1 MLVIVLQFI
10 LQASC
15 NVGQGSERMSLEN
28 LPILIILVLSVIGQN
43 QSVSLAA
50 AILLIIKL
58 LGFDNW
64 FPILENKG
72 IGIGITI
79 LTLAILAPIAAGRI
93 NLRNMVDSLATPV
106 GLLAVLTGI
115 FAAWLG
121 GRGVSF
127 FQISPDVMT
136 SLIIGTIVGVSF
148 FQGIAVGPLIAAG
161 MLSLVLGLYN
171 KFGS

>member
-1 MLVIVLQFI
+1 
-10 LQASC
+10 
-15 NVGQGSERMSLEN
+15 MSLEN

-43 QSVSLAA
+43 QSVSIAA
-50 AILLIIKL
+50 SILLIIKL

-64 FPILENKG
+64 FPVLENKG
-72 IGIGITI
+72 INIGIII
-79 LTLAILAPIAAGRI
+79 LTLAIL
-93 NLRNMVDSLATPV
+93 
-106 GLLAVLTGI
+106 
-115 FAAWLG
+115 AWLG

-127 FQISPDVMT
+127 FQLSPDAIT

-171 KFGS
+171 KIGS